1 MSGRA
6 VQAWIESARGQFAA
20 NPRLRWGGLA
30 IAAILVLYVWL
41 LLSDWQAAL
50 ARDYR
55 QERQRL
61 EKILSL
67 AGQGHWLARAEAAG
81 ELRRVLEAEI
91 PVIQTLGLAQ
101 ASVQSWARDLSV
113 AFGDGFRIQAGEAT
127 RAAAGEDLWR
137 VPVTLSGSL
146 DPRQA
151 VQLMQRI
158 ESQANLATIEQ
169 ALILNRSNRTFSLTV
184 VVFYRI
190 PQGGDDARA

>member
-1 MSGRA
+1 MNGRA
-6 VQAWIESARGQFAA
+6 VQAWIESARGQFAG

-41 LLSDWQAAL
+41 LLTDWQAAL

-67 AGQGHWLARAEAAG
+67 AGQDQWLARAEAAG

-91 PVIQTLGLAQ
+91 PGVQTLGLAQ

-127 RAAAGEDLWR
+127 RAAASGDLWR
-137 VPVTLSGSL
+137 IPVTLSGSL
-146 DPRQA
+146 DPRQV

-169 ALILNRSNRTFSLTV
+169 ALILNRNNRTFSLTV

-190 PQGGDDARA
+190 PQGDDDARA